1 MERRRWLSIIEYG
14 RHPETGHFLDVH
26 DLVHDNPR
34 LFKQIIEVALEPH
47 YIYHSDYERK
57 KHRREEL
64 AMVAKAQNEIFDLS
78 ISQPKATT
86 FEKEMARI
94 KHELFWAG
102 IQPADTVI
110 SVFWQEMFDPLV
122 SIARRKGRMNVVDIL
137 STTSEEL
144 REAGINSPD
153 LINRITIT
161 LKEWLERVMNPDTA
175 VTYEIKAAVDKDSA
189 DDIND
194 DVLSFFFGEDDDSNN
209 EENNNDESDNGDND
223 KNKMGVGL

>member
-1 MERRRWLSIIEYG
+1 MSVIEYG
-14 RHPETGHFLDVH
+14 RHPETGNYLGVH
-26 DLVHDNPR
+26 DLVYDNPR
-34 LFKQIIEVALEPH
+34 LFKQVIEAALEPH

-57 KHRREEL
+57 KRRRAEL
-64 AMVAKAQNEIFDLS
+64 AMVAKIQNEIFDS
-78 ISQPKATT
+78 SVTQPKATT

-94 KHELFWAG
+94 KRELFWAG
-102 IQPADTVI
+102 IQPTDTVI

-175 VTYEIKAAVDKDSA
+175 VTYEIKVAVDNDSA

-194 DVLSFFFGEDDDSNN
+194 DVLSFFFGEEDDSND
-209 EENNNDESDNGDND
+209 EENNNDESGDND
-223 KNKMGVGL
+223 KNEMGAEL

>member
-1 MERRRWLSIIEYG
+1 LGIIEYD
-14 RHPETGHFLDVH
+14 RHPYTGRFLDVY

-34 LFKQIIEVALEPH
+34 LFNQIIEAALEPH
-47 YIYHSDYERK
+47 YAYYSDYEKRI
-57 KHRREEL
+57 RRRAEL
-64 AMVAKAQNEIFDLS
+64 ATIAKIQNELFDS
-78 ISQPKATT
+78 SDAQPKATT
-86 FEKEMARI
+86 FEREMARI
-94 KHELFWAG
+94 KKELFWAG

-144 REAGINSPD
+144 REAGIISPD
-153 LINRITIT
+153 LINRITTT

-175 VTYEIKAAVDKDSA
+175 VTYEVKVAVDKDSA

-194 DVLSFFFGEDDDSNN
+194 DVLSFFFGGEDEEIEN
-209 EENNNDESDNGDND
+209 EESDNEESGDNEE
-223 KNKMGVGL
+223 K

>member
-1 MERRRWLSIIEYG
+1 MERQRGLRIIEYD

-34 LFKQIIEVALEPH
+34 LFKQVIEAALEPH

-57 KHRREEL
+57 KRRRAEL
-64 AMVAKAQNEIFDLS
+64 AMIAKIQNEIFDLS
-78 ISQPKATT
+78 LVQPKATT

-94 KHELFWAG
+94 KRELFWAG
-102 IQPADTVI
+102 IQPTDTVI
-110 SVFWQEMFDPLV
+110 SIFWQEAFDPLV

-153 LINRITIT
+153 LINRITTT

-175 VTYEIKAAVDKDSA
+175 VTYEVKVAVDNDSS

-194 DVLSFFFGEDDDSNN
+194 DVLSFFFGE
-209 EENNNDESDNGDND
+209 EEESDNEESGDN
-223 KNKMGVGL
+223 KEK